1 MSNRKVYLDEL
12 YRQYVKPLYF
22 YLLKLCGSPE
32 IAEDLTQE
40 AFVQATIYLDTYD
53 NEQARA
59 WLFKVARNVYLDEW
73 RKQQRRKNYP
83 IFQLFLRQKEMVS
96 PYGLP
101 EEELLQQERE
111 QSMEDLLTYLPEQY
125 RSILYLR
132 EYQSFSYQE
141 IMEALHLSEQQV
153 KVTLHRARKR
163 LAELAKKKGWE
174 DARVE

>member
-32 IAEDLTQE
+32 VAEDLTQE

-59 WLFKVARNVYLDEW
+59 WLFKVARNVYLDKW
-73 RKQQRRKNYP
+73 RKQQRRKNNP

-125 RSILYLR
+125 LSILYLR

>member
-1 MSNRKVYLDEL
+1 MGNRQVYLDEL

-22 YLLKLCGSPE
+22 YLLRLCGSAE
-32 IAEDLTQE
+32 VAEDLAQE
-40 AFVQATIYLDTYD
+40 TFVQATIYLDTYD
-53 NEQARA
+53 NERARA

-73 RKQQRRKNYP
+73 RKQQRRKNNP
-83 IFQLFLRQKEMVS
+83 LFQLFLRQKEMVS

-101 EEELLQQERE
+101 EEALLQQER
-111 QSMEDLLTYLPEQY
+111 SAKMEDLLSYLPEQY

-141 IMEALHLSEQQV
+141 MMEALHLSEQQV

-163 LAELAKKKGWE
+163 LAELAEKKGWE
-174 DARVE
+174 DDTVE

>member
-1 MSNRKVYLDEL
+1 MDNRQIYLDKL
-12 YRQYVKPLYF
+12 YRQYVKPLYY
-22 YLLKLCGSPE
+22 YLLRLSGSAE
-32 IAEDLTQE
+32 VAEDLTQE
-40 AFVQATIYLDTYD
+40 TFVQATIYLYTYE

-73 RKQQRRKNYP
+73 RKQQRRKSNP

-101 EEELLQQERE
+101 EETLLQQE
-111 QSMEDLLTYLPEQY
+111 QAATMEDLLSYLPEQY
-125 RSILYLR
+125 RSILYMR

-174 DARVE
+174 DDRVE